1 MISRHSKGGTMR
13 ALALAVLALSTVGAA
28 GRDAPATAVEV
39 REILSTTVTAGGQP
53 IVLPTGTVR
62 LIASTYVIPKDVAL
76 PVHKHPFARYAYV
89 LAGRLTVTDDENGR
103 EFAYGP
109 GDLVVELIGR
119 WHSGRNTGDEPVR
132 LLVIDQV
139 PDGEKSTILRAP

>member
-1 MISRHSKGGTMR
+1 MR
-13 ALALAVLALSTVGAA
+13 AIALAALVFTTVGAA
-28 GRDAPATAVEV
+28 GRDVPAAAVETK
-39 REILSTTVTAGGQP
+39 EILSTTVTAGGQP
-53 IVLPTGTVR
+53 LVLPTGTVR
-62 LIASTYVIPKDVAL
+62 LIASTYVIARDAAL

-89 LAGRLTVTDDENGR
+89 LAGRLTVTDAENGR
-103 EFAYGP
+103 EFAYKE
-109 GDLVVELIGR
+109 GDVVVELIGR